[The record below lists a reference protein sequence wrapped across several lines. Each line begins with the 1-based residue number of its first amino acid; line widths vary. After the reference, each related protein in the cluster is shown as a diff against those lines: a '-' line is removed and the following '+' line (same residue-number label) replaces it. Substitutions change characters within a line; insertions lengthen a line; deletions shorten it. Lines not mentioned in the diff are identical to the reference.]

1 MTDTTPFDCT
11 RVPRTF
17 VHCFNNSCPRSAECL
32 RHLAAE
38 NIPAEVRYVNI
49 VNPRNIPAEGECPH
63 FMPIIK
69 VRIAWGVKELFDHI
83 PHKEAVAMR
92 KEVIAHFGKTHYYR
106 MQRKEYSI
114 KPDEQE
120 YLRRVSGNT
129 TWKKN
134 RPSSTIPTTING
146 SENGC
151 LYPLSPIDSP
161 LQRVS
166 GKFHRM
172 KPVVSYYETDGF
184 PK

>member
-1 MTDTTPFDCT
+1 MTDTTTFDYT

-17 VHCFNNSCPRSAECL
+17 VHCFNNGCPRSAECL

-120 YLRRVSGNT
+120 YLRRVFR
-129 TWKKN
+129 KHHVEEE
-134 RPSSTIPTTING
+134 PAF
-146 SENGC
+146 E
-151 LYPLSPIDSP
+151 
-161 LQRVS
+161 
-166 GKFHRM
+166 
-172 KPVVSYYETDGF
+172 YYTDDYQWF
-184 PK
+184 

>member
-1 MTDTTPFDCT
+1 MTDTTTFDYT

-69 VRIAWGVKELFDHI
+69 VRIAWGVKELFDHV

-92 KEVIAHFGKTHYYR
+92 KG
-106 MQRKEYSI
+106 
-114 KPDEQE
+114 
-120 YLRRVSGNT
+120 G
-129 TWKKN
+129 
-134 RPSSTIPTTING
+134 G
-146 SENGC
+146 G
-151 LYPLSPIDSP
+151 
-161 LQRVS
+161 
-166 GKFHRM
+166 
-172 KPVVSYYETDGF
+172 GF
-184 PK
+184 PCLSVRLGLGWNAVRPAV